1 MHHAAELYSG
11 YATILLN
18 DSQLNIIATCLCFT
32 KIKIKIKIKT
42 KTKTQPQSSLS
53 KTPETN
59 AFFATHKNY
68 PFTINIYKT
77 NTRCTTGIV
86 CGGADPII
94 K

>member
-1 MHHAAELYSG
+1 M
-11 YATILLN
+11 
-18 DSQLNIIATCLCFT
+18 FT
-32 KIKIKIKIKT
+32 KIKLKIKIKT

-68 PFTINIYKT
+68 PFTINRYKT
-77 NTRCTTGIV
+77 NTRCTTEIV

-94 K
+94 KSDKNDKINMLFHKYHTSSSCTIN